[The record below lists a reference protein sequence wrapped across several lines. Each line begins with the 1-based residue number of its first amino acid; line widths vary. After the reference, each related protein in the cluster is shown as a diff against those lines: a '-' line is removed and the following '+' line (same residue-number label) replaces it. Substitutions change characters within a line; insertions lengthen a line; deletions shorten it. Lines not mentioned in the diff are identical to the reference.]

1 MMNLDHKSMIKYEK
15 SNILSIG
22 DFSGGPL
29 DSGPVPHPTDLIQP
43 YQACAQRTQH
53 DGYLADGGMGNKMV
67 TKRKQKGKDLVETW

>member
-29 DSGPVPHPTDLIQP
+29 DSGPVPHPTGLIQP
-43 YQACAQRTQH
+43 YCTRRVRKGRNTMATWP
-53 DGYLADGGMGNKMV
+53 MEEWE
-67 TKRKQKGKDLVETW
+67 TKW